1 MTLLSMGLIIILG
14 FLTGLFFE
22 IILFVLVGISVDI
35 NYALSAGLM
44 PIIVILVALIGRTF
58 GVYVSLLFTNLNFK
72 ERLFIIFSY
81 IPKAT
86 VQASIGAI
94 ALTNGL
100 AVGPLVLTIVV
111 LSILIT
117 APIGA
122 ILTDLSYKKLLE
134 QTTA

>member
-134 QTTA
+134 QTTP